1 MRQPFDIQ
9 YFNTLFNE
17 YYPRFIRFA
26 KGYVKDESLAEDFV
40 SDAFTIFWENREN
53 LLPNTVAPAYI
64 LTIVRNKC
72 LNHLKQVQI
81 QHRVKKEI
89 NEHTKW
95 LLSMSINTL
104 EACDPDFLFSDEIQQ
119 IIDKTLNKLP
129 SKTRQIF
136 ILNRYQGFS
145 YKEIAEKMNL
155 STKSIEFHISKALSQ
170 FRLALK
176 DFVLCALLFVY
187 FY

>member
-1 MRQPFDIQ
+1 MEQSFDLQ

-26 KGYVKDESLAEDFV
+26 MGYVRDVSLAEDFV
-40 SDAFTIFWENREN
+40 SDAFTAFWENRNN
-53 LLPNTVAPAYI
+53 LLPNTIPPAYI
-64 LTIVRNKC
+64 LTIVKNKC
-72 LNHLKQVQI
+72 LNHLKHQQI
-81 QHRVKKEI
+81 RLRVKKEI
-89 NEHTKW
+89 NEHAEW
-95 LLSMSINTL
+95 LLSVSINTL
-104 EACDPDFLFSDEIQQ
+104 EACEPNFIFSEEIQQ

-170 FRLALK
+170 FRFALK
-176 DFVLCALLFVY
+176 DFVLCGILFIC
-187 FY
+187 F